1 MKTTYPSDLHFP
13 LTVYFDGSCA
23 LCRSEVNNIAVRDA
37 GRKLVVV
44 DCSPPDFDD
53 RDLPV
58 TRKEIMNFF
67 HARDA
72 AGTWIRGV
80 DVFIAIYA
88 AGELDWVS
96 RILRHRWIK
105 PYAIRAYPW
114 LIRNR
119 YRIAALGLHR
129 ILNFFTHCAQR
140 RQARAALAAMQTA
153 SRLCINGACEF
164 HKE

>member
-1 MKTTYPSDLHFP
+1 MKTTTLLNLQTP

-23 LCRSEVNNIAVRDA
+23 LCRSEVNNIAVRDG
-37 GRKLVVV
+37 GRNLVIV
-44 DCSPPDFDD
+44 DCSALDFDD
-53 RDLPV
+53 SGLPV
-58 TRKEIMNFF
+58 TRAEMMNFF

-129 ILNFFTHCAQR
+129 ILNFFTHRAYRNNQR
-140 RQARAALAAMQTA
+140 RQAREALAR
-153 SRLCINGACEF
+153 SRLCIDGACDLP
-164 HKE
+164 KE